1 MKLILQAIKA
11 LLRKIEKRLDAII
24 PAPKSAAVGQMLVVK
39 AVDENGKPTEWGAVD
54 APDYGDNLQE
64 ATNKILAQAKESGEF
79 DGKDGTSVT
88 VSSISESTESGGT
101 NVVTF
106 SDGNKVNIKNG
117 TDGKTPVKGADYFT
131 EDEVQEIA
139 ETAAGMVKVPD
150 GGGSSGPAYVA
161 SEEPP
166 EDTEAL
172 WVDTS
177 EPEEAVALGVT
188 PVETAEGVDL
198 YCTDE
203 LGTTK
208 VTLRHGKDG
217 KDGQDGAPG
226 KDGGPGP
233 AGPQGPAGAEGP
245 QGPQG
250 DAYVLTDDEVQE
262 ITGAVLAALPTWTG
276 GAY

>member
-24 PAPKSAAVGQMLVVK
+24 PIPKSAAVGQMLVVK

-64 ATNKILAQAKESGEF
+64 TTNKILAQAKESGEF

-88 VSSISESTESGGT
+88 VSFISESTASGGT

-106 SDGNKVNIKNG
+106 SDGKKVNIKNG
-117 TDGKTPVKGADYFT
+117 TDGKTPVKGVDYFT
-131 EDEVQEIA
+131 EDEVQQIA
-139 ETAAGMVKVPD
+139 EVAAEMVDVPE
-150 GGGSSGPAYVA
+150 GGGSSGPAFVA
-161 SEEPP
+161 SETPP
-166 EDTEAL
+166 ENTDEL

-188 PVETAEGVDL
+188 ATETAEGVDM

-203 LGTTK
+203 LGTVK
-208 VTLRHGKDG
+208 VHLRHGKDG
-217 KDGQDGAPG
+217 APG
-226 KDGGPGP
+226 D
-233 AGPQGPAGAEGP
+233 
-245 QGPQG
+245 
-250 DAYVLTDDEVQE
+250 DYVLTDEDRQG
-262 ITGAVLAALPTWTG
+262 ITEMVLAALPTWTG